1 MLLLLLVLP
10 YQIPDK
16 VFVNPLGRRKSVF
29 TLPAAIFQNVCLCFL
44 IGDNFFP
51 QESAKKVENA
61 QLFLSHLFQH
71 GFLNANISQ
80 NLSYTIDFS
89 TCQ

>member
-1 MLLLLLVLP
+1 MFYLNLM
-10 YQIPDK
+10 
-16 VFVNPLGRRKSVF
+16 
-29 TLPAAIFQNVCLCFL
+29 
-44 IGDNFFP
+44 GDNFFP

-71 GFLNANISQ
+71 GFLNANIAQ